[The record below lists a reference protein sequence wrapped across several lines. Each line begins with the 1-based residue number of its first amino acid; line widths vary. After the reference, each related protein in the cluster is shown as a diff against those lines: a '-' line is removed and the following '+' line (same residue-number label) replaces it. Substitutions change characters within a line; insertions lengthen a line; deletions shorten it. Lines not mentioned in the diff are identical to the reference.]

1 MRGWRR
7 HGVDRSM
14 KLLVLACMLALLVVN
29 PIIALENAEIRE
41 LLQRV
46 TVRVDI
52 LPESGASES
61 IAFGSGFFVSETGL
75 ICTNFHVIEDSLR
88 YGYPI
93 RVQLQNGNTYDADI
107 VHWGAR
113 RDWAVLQI
121 SARTDFP
128 YVEFAFEPQILDDIW
143 SAGYPVTGNFKIIGG
158 MINSYQPDFMH
169 SGLDYFDVS
178 MNFDGGN
185 SGGPVIDRD
194 GKVVGIVVAYYSEA
208 RGFDFIIPIEEVADE
223 IYWLRYLLGSEA
235 YVPYH
240 VSQIE
245 PAVEPGQEIP
255 AEDYFTVVNRTG
267 EDIWYLYIVDDK
279 LLDEGALTYD
289 FLGDE
294 ILYTDSY
301 FHILTRETDWVDQV
315 INVVWGER
323 LVIFGE
329 DYDGVLYYQE
339 WYPDLDPWEIE
350 LTREN
355 IYE

>member
-7 HGVDRSM
+7 YGITKTIM
-14 KLLVLACMLALLVVN
+14 TLVLACLLGVFIVN
-29 PIIALENAEIRE
+29 PVTALENSEIRE

-52 LPESGASES
+52 LPESGASEPY
-61 IAFGSGFFVSETGL
+61 AFGSGFFVSETGL

-93 RVQLQNGNTYDADI
+93 RVRLQNGNTYDADI

-121 SARTDFP
+121 SGRSDFP
-128 YVEFAFEPQILDDIW
+128 YVEFAYEPQILDDIW
-143 SAGYPVTGNFKIIGG
+143 SAGYPVTGNFKIIAG
-158 MINSYQPDFMH
+158 MINSYQPDFMN

-194 GKVVGIVVAYYSEA
+194 GNVVGIVVAYYSEA

-223 IYWLRYLLGSEA
+223 IYWLRYLLGSDA

-240 VSQIE
+240 VSLIE
-245 PAVEPGQEIP
+245 PSVPPDAEIP
-255 AEDYFTVVNRTG
+255 AGDYFTVINHTG
-267 EDIWYLYIVDDK
+267 DDIWYLYIVDDI
-279 LLDEGALTYD
+279 LLEEGDLSYD

-294 ILYTDSY
+294 ILYLDDRIFIPT
-301 FHILTRETDWVDQV
+301 TETSWIDQV
-315 INVVWGER
+315 INVEWGER
-323 LVIFGE
+323 LVVFGE

-339 WYPDLDPWEIE
+339 WYPDLDSWEIE
-350 LTREN
+350 LTAEYV
-355 IYE
+355 YE